1 MSYEEDYRPGK
12 LAAYE
17 TVVIGSRMWLGTEV
31 TFSDDGREWVEAW
44 MPANDRPHPV
54 FARARVTRS
63 VMDREVVTTVVAR
76 WDEYA
81 PLESPEHLRR
91 WYTAPTTMLGAC
103 AAIAAYRRGFRDLVA
118 SIDEQTR
125 AEQPASQCES
135 AESPAAT
142 DWASEAQ
149 AMSTIDELDA
159 LWMRA
164 RKQRAV
170 TIDLESVFKARRR
183 ELAAEQPADLTQET
197 SNVPRNDAEIV
208 ATSESSGYADRPTPA
223 VLAKRARK
231 RGGRRG

>member
-44 MPANDRPHPV
+44 MPADDRPHPV

-118 SIDEQTR
+118 KVDEEQQAAQPTPP
-125 AEQPASQCES
+125 QPAPETQAVDWQSEI
-135 AESPAAT
+135 EAA
-142 DWASEAQ
+142 DMVE
-149 AMSTIDELDA
+149 DLDA
-159 LWMRA
+159 IWKRA
-164 RKQRAV
+164 RQQRAV
-170 TIDLESVFKARRR
+170 TIDLERAIKTRRR
-183 ELAAEQPADLTQET
+183 DLIASQEQTVEEPADARVVASTQ
-197 SNVPRNDAEIV
+197 SP
-208 ATSESSGYADRPTPA
+208 GYADKPTPA
-223 VLAKRARK
+223 MVAKRSRK
-231 RGGRRG
+231 RGRRG